1 LVSMGFATLNK
12 QGMLGAGLQMFSHG
26 VMTALFF
33 AVVGMVYDQAHT
45 REIPK
50 LGGFRK
56 VMPLVSIAFII
67 GGLVSMGM
75 PGFSG
80 FIAELPIFIGL
91 WGPKP
96 WILPVNLSGPGPWV
110 AIVAAL
116 SIVITASY
124 IIRIIGN
131 VFYGALPEEFEGHV
145 HDVTVLD
152 KVALVLLSAVLVIM
166 GIYPHIIVPMVE
178 SGVNNVLRLLGGA

>member
-1 LVSMGFATLNK
+1 
-12 QGMLGAGLQMFSHG
+12 
-26 VMTALFF
+26 
-33 AVVGMVYDQAHT
+33 
-45 REIPK
+45 
-50 LGGFRK
+50 
-56 VMPLVSIAFII
+56 MPLVTIAFII

-91 WGPKP
+91 WGTTP
-96 WILPVNLSGPGPWV
+96 WI

-131 VFYGALPEEFEGHV
+131 VFYGSLPEEFEGHV
-145 HDVTVLD
+145 HDVTALD

-166 GIYPHIIVPMVE
+166 GIFPRIIVPMVE